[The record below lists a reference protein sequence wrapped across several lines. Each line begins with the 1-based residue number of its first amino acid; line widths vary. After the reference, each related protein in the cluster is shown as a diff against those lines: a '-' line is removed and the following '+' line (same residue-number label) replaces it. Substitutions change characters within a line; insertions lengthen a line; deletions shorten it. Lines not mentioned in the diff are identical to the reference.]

1 MEDEPEPSLQPRS
14 QIQARVLLLTICAA
28 GIGGTFPF
36 GYSLSIIN
44 APTLHIHEF
53 INETWWART
62 GRPLPNHLILLV
74 WSFIVSLY
82 SLGGLFGAL
91 LTGPMAI
98 TLGRKKSLLVNNI
111 FVVAAAILFGFSR
124 KAGSFEMIMLG
135 RLLIGVNAG
144 TSSCLSCPKELRGAV
159 AITSAVFTALGI
171 VMGQVVGLR
180 ELLGDPQAW
189 PLLLASCLVPGVLQ
203 LTFLPLVPESP
214 RYLLIDRGDTSA
226 CLTALQRLRGTADVA
241 GELEEMEKEHAT
253 FQGQRAR
260 RPWELF
266 QDPALRRQVISL
278 VVLSSAMEL
287 CLCYAS
293 SVFLEAGMPYEKVQY
308 AIIGT
313 GCCELLTAFVSV
325 REVSGW
331 ARPISS
337 SPLPHLLQSSFPWMP
352 YLAMSCIFAF
362 ILSFGI
368 GPAGVTGILAM
379 ELFDQMAR
387 PAAYVVCGALM
398 WTMLFL
404 VGLGFPFI
412 MVLGSL
418 LTHRRACPT
427 SSMFLSSVSVSVGPS
442 TLRSLRNCIDST
454 CPSGLEAPSGITW
467 RSSNPQRSSCKGVTR
482 AKVVVFGFIYD
493 SWFFVPKTFFV

>member
-1 MEDEPEPSLQPRS
+1 MRASV
-14 QIQARVLLLTICAA
+14 IQARVLLLTICAA

-313 GCCELLTAFVSV
+313 GCCELLTAFVSCV
-325 REVSGW
+325 VIERVGWRVLLMGGYCLMICWGGIFTVS
-331 ARPISS
+331 
-337 SPLPHLLQSSFPWMP
+337 LCLQSSFPWMP

-412 MVLGSL
+412 MEGLS
-418 LTHRRACPT
+418 H
-427 SSMFLSSVSVSVGPS
+427 FLYVPFLCVCVCGAIY
-442 TLRSLRNCIDST
+442 T
-454 CPSGLEAPSGITW
+454 GLYLPETKAPSGITW

-482 AKVVVFGFIYD
+482 AKVVV
-493 SWFFVPKTFFV
+493 SET